1 MRHCPTIT
9 CSQFA
14 SLHKATNALLIF
26 EPISALNLPEVRMNI
41 SVRHI
46 ALFVPDLRSA
56 ESYYRSIFDMALVG
70 REAELPDGLW
80 YTLPFDKGWYEAV
93 AAGIELG
100 MLALRKDEFGL
111 ALFRGDAPPGQVYV
125 IGLRMPTEEIA
136 KVRARLPDDTQVLED
151 EPDYLEFRDPYQIT
165 WQIMLPESKF
175 STAGEFANR
184 WLKL

>member
-1 MRHCPTIT
+1 
-9 CSQFA
+9 
-14 SLHKATNALLIF
+14 LIF
-26 EPISALNLPEVRMNI
+26 EPISVLILPEVKMNS

-56 ESYYRSIFDMALVG
+56 ERYYQTIFDMELVG
-70 REAELPDGLW
+70 REAELADGLW
-80 YTLPFDKGWYEAV
+80 YTLPLDKGWDEAE

-100 MLALRKDEFGL
+100 MLALRKEEFGL
-111 ALFRGDAPPGQVYV
+111 ALFRGDAPLGQVYM
-125 IGLRMPTEEIA
+125 IGLKMPMEEIA
-136 KVRARLPDDTQVLED
+136 RVRARLPGDAQVLED